1 MKLPLKLVR
10 VRTGNRKHSIAIT
23 KALNES
29 PKFREAMQRIG
40 RRVGKLTA
48 SQAKARGL
56 PVTPK
61 ANRAKINKLFG
72 GVKPYDH

>member
-1 MKLPLKLVR
+1 MKLPIKLVR

-48 SQAKARGL
+48 EQALEGGL
-56 PVTPK
+56 PVETK
-61 ANRAKINKLFG
+61 SSRVKINQLFD
-72 GVKPYDH
+72 GVKPYE